1 MTATTWAVV
10 LGWNHA
16 DDTIECLRSLVASEG
31 VALRLLYVDNGSEEA
46 EVRKVEAAVPEALV
60 VRHPVNVGVSRGFNA
75 GFAYALQHGAEHVVI
90 ANNDTIFAPAAVGG
104 LLAAAHA
111 FPDAGLFV
119 PRINYHGAPDITWS
133 AGSRFR
139 RFPPSIV
146 MRSTRGERNPR
157 YREPETLAFST
168 LCTVLVRGRTFR
180 DAGLM
185 NPNFVY
191 YYEDYEFCQRIRDAG
206 HGIRYVPSVTTWH
219 KVERVTRAGKASPA
233 FWSNYGRST
242 ALFRRI
248 HGPRHPWVAGP
259 MHVGYVAARALVEGG
274 PACLLRFREGYRT
287 GRLAEILPVPT
298 WDGTGV
304 DAVEVLRG
312 MPS

>member
-1 MTATTWAVV
+1 MTTWAVV

-16 DDTIECLRSLVASEG
+16 EDTIECLRSLAASDG
-31 VALRLLYVDNGSEEA
+31 ADLRLLYVDNGSEDA
-46 EVRKVEAAVPEALV
+46 DVERVLAAVPEALV
-60 VRHPVNVGVSRGFNA
+60 VRHPRNVGVARGFNA

-90 ANNDTIFAPAAVGG
+90 ANNDTIFAPDAVAG
-104 LLAAAHA
+104 LLAAADA
-111 FPDAGLFV
+111 FPEAGLFV
-119 PRINYHGAPDITWS
+119 PRIDYHGAHGITWS
-133 AGSRFR
+133 AGARFR

-146 MRSTRGERNPR
+146 MRSTCSEQDTR
-157 YREPETLAFST
+157 YRDPEPLAFST
-168 LCTVLVRGRTFR
+168 LCTVLVRARTFR

-248 HGPRHPWVAGP
+248 HGPRHPWVAGSA
-259 MHVGYVAARALVEGG
+259 HVAYVAARSLAEGG
-274 PACLLRFREGYRT
+274 PACLLRFREGYRAA
-287 GRLAEILPVPT
+287 RREEILPVPA

-304 DAVEVLRG
+304 DPVDVLRG
-312 MPS
+312 EPA